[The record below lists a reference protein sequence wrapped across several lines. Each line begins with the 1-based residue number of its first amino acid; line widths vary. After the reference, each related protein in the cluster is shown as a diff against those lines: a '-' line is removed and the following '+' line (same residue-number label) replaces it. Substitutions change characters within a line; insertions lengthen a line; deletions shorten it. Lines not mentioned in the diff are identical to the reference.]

1 MSVYLNPIWIYFCF
15 TGHHIKGNWGT
26 CGLYCPHTKALEK
39 LEKCLIEDKMPL
51 YGNGDCYS
59 LFEQGPCND
68 GEWFVLN
75 SAINGTFLPY
85 AHCEKTLSCDVFT
98 LTADYEGKNILTV
111 YYFPYLK
118 LCLILSNFQFQKY
131 FLLHILCCFDKLR
144 IVTQS
149 LIMT

>member
-1 MSVYLNPIWIYFCF
+1 MI
-15 TGHHIKGNWGT
+15 GNWGT

-51 YGNGDCYS
+51 YGSGSCYS

-98 LTADYEGKNILTV
+98 LTADYEGKNILCTT
-111 YYFPYLK
+111 F
-118 LCLILSNFQFQKY
+118 LI
-131 FLLHILCCFDKLR
+131 
-144 IVTQS
+144 
-149 LIMT
+149 